1 MKDDRDD
8 IEKARQRRLEQDLA
22 DLANEVVGRDVGR
35 IRRFLPESAQGP
47 QSAVA
52 RHRRAREDFTLQML
66 LAISAAY
73 AAVYERVE
81 AKLGAAQI
89 ATAGALSAIDDEITR
104 TSDELDELM
113 SRAART
119 ADGRAVFRDGAGIV
133 LTEDGELLPAEAAE
147 QIDWPSGAPSWEEY
161 RARKQALSRAQA
173 DRDEVL
179 RYQLQ
184 VLDPAFARMADQE
197 HPPSKEELETIE
209 QQIETDM
216 PAIVRERYNPRLR
229 VRTEHNV
236 EADVRQPSPDV
247 ETSDLAPPRDGA
259 LDGAEVR
266 TAFND
271 AGRDNEAA
279 PPASRV
285 DLSIPKL

>member
-8 IEKARQRRLEQDLA
+8 IEKARLRRLEQDLA

-35 IRRFLPESAQGP
+35 IRRFLPETAQGP

-89 ATAGALSAIDDEITR
+89 ATAGALSAIDEEIAR
-104 TSDELDELM
+104 TGNELDELM
-113 SRAART
+113 SRAARM
-119 ADGRAVFRDGAGIV
+119 ADGRAAFRDGAGNV
-133 LTEDGELLPAEAAE
+133 LTEDGELLPAEAAD
-147 QIDWPSGAPSWEEY
+147 QIDWPPGAPSWEDY
-161 RARKQALSRAQA
+161 RARKQAHERAQA

-184 VLDPAFARMADQE
+184 VLDPAFARMADEQ
-197 HPPSKEELETIE
+197 HPPSKEELEAIE
-209 QQIETDM
+209 QQIEADM
-216 PAIVRERYNPRLR
+216 PAIVRERYNPRVR
-229 VRTEHNV
+229 VR
-236 EADVRQPSPDV
+236 ADHDV
-247 ETSDLAPPRDGA
+247 EPGDRQASPAPEPSDLAAPRDGA

-271 AGRDNEAA
+271 AGRNDEAA
-279 PPASRV
+279 PPAARV